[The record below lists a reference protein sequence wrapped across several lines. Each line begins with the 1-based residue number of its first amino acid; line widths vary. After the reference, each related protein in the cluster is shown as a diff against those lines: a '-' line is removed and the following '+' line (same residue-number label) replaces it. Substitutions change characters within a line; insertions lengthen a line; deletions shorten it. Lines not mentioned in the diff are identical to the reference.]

1 MKRNA
6 LFRIVLWG
14 TVLLVLLAILFILF
28 FAPRSDRRLRDETPA
43 ETMVSLARPKVESMD
58 YASGNAIT
66 KSNVNV
72 RSAPDMG
79 AEVVAFAEEGTILNI
94 LRAETIGSN
103 QWGYI
108 GAPTKGWIA
117 MAYVQMLEP
126 LVEETMAAATE
137 APFPIAE
144 EEGQC
149 SALVT
154 ADALNVRT
162 MPSSES
168 TVAGTLHKDDSL
180 LISRQELVDG
190 ITWGYTPAPVNGW
203 VMMEYVEL
211 LEPTDVEITAM
222 ETTASPES
230 EATGY
235 GVSLDAANIRNMEI
249 EWAAGSILIQP
260 EDIPQIYIREETT
273 AEEYEQMVWNV
284 RDGKV
289 SIQYSENTDHSFG
302 MGLLTGKQSKDLII
316 QVPLDWQCDSLEMDA
331 ASASLTVKEL
341 TIREMEFDGAS
352 GTCIFENCTVENLD
366 LDTASGD
373 VQFNGS
379 LQQLECDSASA
390 NIILELT
397 SVPRS
402 IDLDTASGNLDVTLP
417 EDAGFT
423 VTMDALDSDFVSDFD
438 TTQRNGSYVA
448 GSGRCRIDVDAMSG
462 DVTVRKGTA

>member
-43 ETMVSLARPKVESMD
+43 ETMVSHARPKVESID

-79 AEVVAFAEEGTILNI
+79 AEVVACADEGTILNI
-94 LRAETIGSN
+94 LRTETIGSN

-137 APFPIAE
+137 APVPIDE
-144 EEGQC
+144 DEGQC
-149 SALVT
+149 SAVVT

-168 TVAGTLHKDDSL
+168 TVAGTLRKDDSL

-203 VMMEYVEL
+203 VVMEYVEL
-211 LEPTDVEITAM
+211 LEPTDVEITVM
-222 ETTASPES
+222 ETTASPEP
-230 EATGY
+230 ETTGY
-235 GVSLDAANIRNMEI
+235 GVALDAASIRNMEI
-249 EWAAGSILIQP
+249 EWAVGSIVIQP
-260 EDIPQIYIREETT
+260 MDITEIRISEEGPKQD
-273 AEEYEQMVWNV
+273 EEPMVWKV
-284 RDGKV
+284 RDGKL
-289 SIQYSENTDHSFG
+289 SIQYCENTDHEFG
-302 MGLLTGKQSKDLII
+302 LGLLLGENSKDLLI
-316 QVPLDWQCDSLEMDA
+316 QVPRDWKCDALEIDA
-331 ASASLTVKEL
+331 ASASLEISDL
-341 TIREMEFDGAS
+341 TIGEMEFDGAS
-352 GTCIFENCTVENLD
+352 GTCVFHNCTVETLE

-373 VQFNGS
+373 VLFQGS
-379 LQQLECDSASA
+379 LNRLDCDAASA
-390 NIILELT
+390 NVVLELT
-397 SVPRS
+397 NVPKS
-402 IDLDTASGNLDVTLP
+402 LEMDAASGDLDVTLP
-417 EDAGFT
+417 ADAGFT
-423 VTMDALDSDFVSDFD
+423 MTMETMSGTFESDFT
-438 TTQRNGSYVA
+438 TTQRNKSYIA
-448 GSGRCRIDVDAMSG
+448 GDGRCRMDVDTMSG
-462 DVTVRKGTA
+462 SATVHKAP